1 MWLPISHI
9 NFLSLFP
16 LFSLHF
22 LFLPFLLLQFFFA
35 TSTSLSSFF
44 FLFLSLSRFFL
55 FSRLTLAFTL
65 SFLREMVCAGVCV
78 PFILFC
84 LLSFSFCFYKAM
96 GHDSRKRIMV
106 GHAPIFFFFFVF
118 CFCFFIKYRHDI
130 HLSNLVRD
138 GSKFAVRMNTY
149 NQ

>member
-22 LFLPFLLLQFFFA
+22 LFLPFLILQFFFA

-84 LLSFSFCFYKAM
+84 FLSFSFCFYKAT
-96 GHDSRKRIMV
+96 GHDSRKSIMV
-106 GHAPIFFFFFVF
+106 GDSPFFFFFCLLF
-118 CFCFFIKYRHDI
+118 LFFYKIP
-130 HLSNLVRD
+130 
-138 GSKFAVRMNTY
+138 T
-149 NQ
+149 